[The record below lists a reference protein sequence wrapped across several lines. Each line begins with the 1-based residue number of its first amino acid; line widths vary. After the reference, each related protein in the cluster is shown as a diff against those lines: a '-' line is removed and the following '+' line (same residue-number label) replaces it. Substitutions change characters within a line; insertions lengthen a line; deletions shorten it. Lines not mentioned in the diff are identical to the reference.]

1 MIELG
6 VVALVVAGLVAV
18 PALLAVVPWDVTFG
32 CGVALVALGMAVGV
46 PAGALYHLQ
55 LYRALRP
62 APGSRWWLHPTGLHG
77 QLRDGQRGA
86 VMRWFRIGALG
97 FLLAIVGCAMVAVGA
112 LRS

>member
-6 VVALVVAGLVAV
+6 VVGLVVAGLVAV

-32 CGVALVALGMAVGV
+32 IGVSLVALGMAIGV

-55 LYRALRP
+55 LFRAVRP
-62 APGSRWWLHPTGLHG
+62 TGARWWLHPTGLHERVPVG
-77 QLRDGQRGA
+77 MRGP
-86 VMRWFRIGALG
+86 VMRWFKIGAAG
-97 FLLAIVGCAMVAVGA
+97 FVLAIVGCAMVAVGA

>member
-1 MIELG
+1 VIELG

-18 PALLAVVPWDVTFG
+18 PALVAVVPWDVTFG
-32 CGVALVALGMAVGV
+32 CGVSLVVLGMAVGV

-62 APGSRWWLHPTGLHG
+62 STARWWLHPTGLHA
-77 QLRDGQRGA
+77 QLRDGQRRA
-86 VMRWFRIGALG
+86 VMRWFRIGAIG
-97 FLLAIVGCAMVAVGA
+97 FLLAITGCVLVAIGA